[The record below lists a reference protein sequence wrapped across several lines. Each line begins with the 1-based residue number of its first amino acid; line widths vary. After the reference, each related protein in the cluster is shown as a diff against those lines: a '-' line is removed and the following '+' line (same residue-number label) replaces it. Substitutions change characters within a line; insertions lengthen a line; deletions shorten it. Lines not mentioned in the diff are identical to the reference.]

1 MDVAQK
7 LAFIYIVYFYF
18 KYFRRS
24 VRKRKRD
31 NTSAMSGH
39 QYTQELLQG
48 NNLQCTEL
56 IRMSRDSFV
65 RLCNHFKER
74 NWLRDSKH
82 ISVEEKMFIFLMI
95 IGHIERFSVMKRR
108 FQHSKETI
116 HKCFHEVL
124 TQMLVFA
131 EEVIRP
137 TTFNPNPNIPGNN
150 RRERRI
156 FKVTIKFITSV
167 SLCLIVF

>member
-1 MDVAQK
+1 MAATSVPAKRGVEVNGNEIEMVGMMRLDMGIFYHK
-7 LAFIYIVYFYF
+7 LGWILVN
-18 KYFRRS
+18 
-24 VRKRKRD
+24 RKRKRD
-31 NTSAMSGH
+31 NTSTMSGH

-95 IGHIERFSVMKRR
+95 VGHNERFSVMKRSLLER
-108 FQHSKETI
+108 LHVYDCMTL
-116 HKCFHEVL
+116 CFGDAYH
-124 TQMLVFA
+124 VFD
-131 EEVIRP
+131 EMPV
-137 TTFNPNPNIPGNN
+137 
-150 RRERRI
+150 
-156 FKVTIKFITSV
+156 KFFV
-167 SLCLIVF
+167 